1 MDAAL
6 QINPYYGKTSTAGI
20 LAHFAA
26 VLDYGRVGLSTALH
40 SLTPRAPSSP
50 GSSSHLFLRTQ
61 LCYTFGQRPG
71 SWRFIHLTP
80 SYVWTAA
87 RTRTCALNDANDV

>member
-40 SLTPRAPSSP
+40 SLTPRAPSWP
-50 GSSSHLFLRTQ
+50 GSSSHLTVSAHTTMLHLWAASRV
-61 LCYTFGQRPG
+61 LEVHTFDTLIRMDCC
-71 SWRFIHLTP
+71 TY
-80 SYVWTAA
+80 SYMCVE
-87 RTRTCALNDANDV
+87 